1 MHADLRLAGTLPPLD
16 APHHMRATE
25 WATYR
30 EGVVLSS
37 VPGEGSLLN
46 VGLDK
51 VSHVSHEPCM
61 RALQMCCSVF
71 LLCSCFTCQH
81 TEAGSADKQD
91 FHHCHPLNP
100 VVVIQPIACAYDF
113 LVQDCLPPQEFMSQY
128 A

>member
-51 VSHVSHEPCM
+51 VSHVLHNPCM
-61 RALQMCCSVF
+61 KALQIKGLEHVVLSVCCF
-71 LLCSCFTCQH
+71 PTC
-81 TEAGSADKQD
+81 
-91 FHHCHPLNP
+91 CL
-100 VVVIQPIACAYDF
+100 
-113 LVQDCLPPQEFMSQY
+113 LPPLIMSLK
-128 A
+128 AGDVID

>member
-51 VSHVSHEPCM
+51 VSQLQNLPHTVKLAVHGYPLASG
-61 RALQMCCSVF
+61 ALQMIAVPTLPWTF
-71 LLCSCFTCQH
+71 GLRNMTALLQH
-81 TEAGSADKQD
+81 VMAAGFYNASLQ
-91 FHHCHPLNP
+91 H
-100 VVVIQPIACAYDF
+100 
-113 LVQDCLPPQEFMSQY
+113 
-128 A
+128 

>member
-51 VSHVSHEPCM
+51 VSHLPHDLCM
-61 RALQMCCSVF
+61 KALQMRCSMI

-81 TEAGSADKQD
+81 IGAGSADKQD
-91 FHHCHPLNP
+91 SHHCHLLNP
-100 VVVIQPIACAYDF
+100 FVVYTTNSMCI
-113 LVQDCLPPQEFMSQY
+113 
-128 A
+128 

>member
-51 VSHVSHEPCM
+51 VSHVLRELCM
-61 RALQMCCSVF
+61 KRCNCAAASFCCVM
-71 LLCSCFTCQH
+71 LRV
-81 TEAGSADKQD
+81 SA
-91 FHHCHPLNP
+91 CWGRNP
-100 VVVIQPIACAYDF
+100 R
-113 LVQDCLPPQEFMSQY
+113 
-128 A
+128 

>member
-51 VSHVSHEPCM
+51 VSHLPHELCM
-61 RALQMCCSVF
+61 KALQMRCSVF

-81 TEAGSADKQD
+81 IGAGSADKQNS
-91 FHHCHPLNP
+91 HHCHLLNP
-100 VVVIQPIACAYDF
+100 CVVYTTNSMCI
-113 LVQDCLPPQEFMSQY
+113 
-128 A
+128 